1 METQITE
8 QQSLAEREKFI
19 TAFNDTMIRI
29 WKEKITLL
37 DVIDTRRLLNSPIS
51 IATRADGKFS
61 EVFLSQA
68 FLEYGIWQDY
78 GTGKEVPRGNSG
90 DLGRKKVRKERHWF
104 SRKYYGSV
112 MNLKEFMSDSL
123 GKEFL
128 GIVTNAINKNSFRYN
143 H

>member
-1 METQITE
+1 MDNLTE
-8 QQSLAEREKFI
+8 KQSLAEREKFI

-51 IATRADGKFS
+51 IETRADGKFS